1 MPTSNP
7 WSRLRVVFLAACVSI
22 PQTACDQWALV
33 INGDG
38 LLLVTVVGDGN
49 VQDRFRVR
57 ARQSDG
63 TSQTMD
69 VPASGNLALGSFPA
83 GQLELTLLAPEGC
96 SVAAPNPRTLIV
108 NADEPVNVG
117 FEVRCGS
124 S

>member
-1 MPTSNP
+1 VRS
-7 WSRLRVVFLAACVSI
+7 LLGAALVVVCLSI

-38 LLLVTVVGDGN
+38 LLLITVVGDGN
-49 VQDRFRVR
+49 VPDRFRVR

-63 TSQTMD
+63 TSRTME
-69 VPASGNLALGSFPA
+69 VPASGNLALGNFTT

-117 FEVRCGS
+117 FEVRCG
-124 S
+124 